1 MQSPSSPDEMCSC
14 PAGFVVPMPILSALT
29 IVSSFL
35 LDINPN
41 LLHLFSVV
49 KIQPA
54 YPLSTGFAERTTS
67 PAAPPTDGVAIPTVI
82 FLATLPSPCSCN
94 DTASIPSTDV
104 DVTLLVKIDAVS
116 YTHLRAHETS

>member
-1 MQSPSSPDEMCSC
+1 
-14 PAGFVVPMPILSALT
+14 MPILSALT

-54 YPLSTGFAERTTS
+54 YPLSRGLAERTTS
-67 PAAPPTDGVAIPTVI
+67 PAAPPTDGVEIPTVT
-82 FLATLPSPCSCN
+82 FLAILASPCNCS
-94 DTASIPSTDV
+94 DTASIPSADV
-104 DVTLLVKIDAVS
+104 DVTLLVKMDGPLNSDNTSLFAPPVTLIASVS
-116 YTHLRAHETS
+116 VL